1 LTYIV
6 QPGDTLWSI
15 AARFGV
21 SAQAIASANQMFN
34 PNVLVVGRQLY
45 IPVSPSQ
52 GTLPGGTPAPGGGN
66 LEGRVADLEKN
77 LSQVTAIIDH
87 HRQRMTA
94 LEKRVTTLER
104 KLQ

>member
-1 LTYIV
+1 LTYII
-6 QPGDTLWSI
+6 QSGDTLWSI
-15 AARFGV
+15 AAKFGV

-45 IPVSPSQ
+45 IPIPPSQ
-52 GTLPGGTPAPGGGN
+52 GTPPVGLPAPGGGN
-66 LEGRVADLEKN
+66 LENRVANLERD

-87 HRQRMTA
+87 HRQRMAA
-94 LEKRVTTLER
+94 LEKRVTALER